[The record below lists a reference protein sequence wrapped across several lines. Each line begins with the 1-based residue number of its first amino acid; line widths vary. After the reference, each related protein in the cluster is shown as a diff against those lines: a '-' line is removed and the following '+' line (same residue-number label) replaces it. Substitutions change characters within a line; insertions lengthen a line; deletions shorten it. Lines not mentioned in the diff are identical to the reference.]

1 MMGLEVLDEERVADW
16 IDRLTVAGKLREP
29 KCREDFLRRM
39 REVDRLIAEYLR
51 KEQRGGG

>member
-1 MMGLEVLDEERVADW
+1 MGLEVLDEERVADW